1 MDRNIILR
9 TSASLAFVGTLC
21 VNALAN
27 VLPINNLNTG
37 QVSDL
42 YPSLFTPA
50 GITFSIWSVIYLM
63 LLGFLTFTWTGR
75 EPQTTTK
82 ILPWFILSCVL
93 NVAWIL
99 VWHYLYTGVSV
110 VIMVGL
116 LLTLT
121 KIFMIIQDQSIR
133 SRFFIVI
140 PFTIYFAWICV
151 ATIANI
157 SAYLVSKDWDGFLL
171 EPWVWTIV
179 MMVAASLL
187 AILVLFRY
195 WRYEYVAVVAWAL
208 FGIYLR
214 WRTSDYHSIV
224 YAAVV
229 LILILSAAVIVRA
242 TVRRKGQG

>member
-9 TSASLAFVGTLC
+9 TSASFAFVGTLC

-27 VLPINNLNTG
+27 ALPINNLNTG

-50 GITFSIWSVIYLM
+50 GITFSIWSVIYLL
-63 LLGFLTFTWTGR
+63 LLGFLIFTWTGR
-75 EPQTTTK
+75 EAQATTR
-82 ILPWFILSCVL
+82 ILPWFILSCVF

-99 VWHYLYTGVSV
+99 VWHYLYTGASV

-116 LLTLT
+116 LFILT
-121 KIFMIIQDQSIR
+121 KIFMIAQDQSIR
-133 SRFFIVI
+133 SKFFIVI

-157 SAYLVSKDWDGFLL
+157 SAYLVSKGWDGFSL

-179 MMVAASLL
+179 MMAAASLL
-187 AILVLFRY
+187 GVLVLFRY
-195 WRYEYVAVVAWAL
+195 RRYEYVAVVAWAL

-214 WRTSDYHSIV
+214 WRTSDYHSII

-229 LILILSAAVIVRA
+229 LLLILSAAVVVRA
-242 TVRRKGQG
+242 IPRRAGRG